1 MASARGRSGTDL
13 ALVESTLVKWGM
25 VMGESL
31 VYRTVRPP
39 LGFQARLVGTERRDW
54 VTREQLVRRVRNE
67 FEEMPGLRLTF
78 GQAKMLFGLEHGC
91 CQRILC
97 ELTAS
102 GYLAQLKNGLYGRR
116 DLVA

>member
-1 MASARGRSGTDL
+1 
-13 ALVESTLVKWGM
+13 M

-31 VYRTVRPP
+31 LYRTTRPP
-39 LGFQARLVGTERRDW
+39 LGFQSRFAGTERRDW

-78 GQAKMLFGLEHGC
+78 GQAKLLFGLEHGC
-91 CQRILC
+91 CQRILH
-97 ELTAS
+97 ELTLS
-102 GYLAQLKNGLYGRR
+102 GYLVQMKNGLFGRR